1 MPMPKP
7 KDSESKKDFLD
18 RCMGNPTMVEDY
30 PDNDQRYAICNSLWD
45 KKESKSNNGIE
56 IRTFPA
62 EIRAD
67 SSNKKING
75 VASVF
80 NVLSDDLGGF
90 KEIIDSYSFGNL
102 IYEND
107 VRALI
112 NHDSNLILGR
122 NQRSKT
128 LRLAEDSQGLK
139 FEVDPPNTSYANDLL
154 VSMER
159 GDVDQC
165 SFAFRVADAYWEVID
180 GMDVRHITKFAEL
193 IDVSVVMFPAFPQTS
208 AQVFGKS
215 INTPE
220 QIYAEFRSTKPIEQ
234 DVVTDVIA
242 EKDIEIEETEKRN
255 KLEKEYRDREIDIL
269 SL

>member
-1 MPMPKP
+1 M
-7 KDSESKKDFLD
+7 
-18 RCMGNPTMVEDY
+18 
-30 PDNDQRYAICNSLWD
+30 
-45 KKESKSNNGIE
+45 NGIE
-56 IRTFPA
+56 IRTFAA
-62 EIRAD
+62 EINAD
-67 SSNKKING
+67 SGNKKING
-75 VASVF
+75 MASVF

-90 KEIIDSYSFGNL
+90 REIIDPNSFGNL

-128 LRLAEDSQGLK
+128 LRLIEDSQGLK

-165 SFAFRVADAYWEVID
+165 SFAFRVLDDSWEIINGED
-180 GMDVRHITKFAEL
+180 IRHIHKFAEL

-215 INTPE
+215 VTLPE
-220 QIYAEFRSTKPIEQ
+220 QIYAEYRSKLSQNDDIQ
-234 DVVTDVIA
+234 KQ
-242 EKDIEIEETEKRN
+242 KDLDLAKSI
-255 KLEKEYRDREIDIL
+255 LDKEYRDRKINIL

>member
-7 KDSESKKDFLD
+7 KDGESKKDFLE
-18 RCMGNPTMVEDY
+18 RCMSNKTMNEDY
-30 PDNDQRYAICNSLWD
+30 PDNKQRYAVCNSLWED
-45 KKESKSNNGIE
+45 KKSKSNNGIE
-56 IRTFPA
+56 IRTFNA

-67 SSNKKING
+67 SDNKKIEG
-75 VASVF
+75 IASVF

-90 KEIIDSYSFGNL
+90 REIIDPNSFGSL

-112 NHDSNLILGR
+112 NHDPNLILGR

-128 LRLAEDSQGLK
+128 LRLVEDNQGLK

-165 SFAFRVADAYWEVID
+165 SFAFRVSDDSWETIN
-180 GMDVRHITKFAEL
+180 GQDVRHIHKFAEL

-208 AQVFGKS
+208 AQVNGKN
-215 INTPE
+215 IIMPE
-220 QIYAEFRSTKPIEQ
+220 QIYAEYRSKLTQSEELKKQ
-234 DVVTDVIA
+234 KDLDLAKNIA
-242 EKDIEIEETEKRN
+242 
-255 KLEKEYRDREIDIL
+255 EKEYRDRKISIL